1 MNNFFFFSHKQQWVC
16 LSRVETEPNTLPG
29 FMLFAPL
36 FMFKVEMNDDE
47 PDRWMDGSKDE
58 CTHFRGSAMC

>member
-1 MNNFFFFSHKQQWVC
+1 MC